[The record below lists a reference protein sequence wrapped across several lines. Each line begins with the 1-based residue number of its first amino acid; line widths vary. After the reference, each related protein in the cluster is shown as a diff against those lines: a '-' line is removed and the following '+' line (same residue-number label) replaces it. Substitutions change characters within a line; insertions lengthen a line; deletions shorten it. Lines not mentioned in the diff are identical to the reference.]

1 MEKYL
6 VMLVGCGFSYQAE
19 IEAGSPFM
27 ALARACEDALL
38 MDGETMATDLGYL
51 MVHPSTDDV
60 QAYVNDHPY
69 EVKVSDE
76 HRKLILRP
84 AT

>member
-27 ALARACEDALL
+27 ALARACEDVQL
-38 MDGETMATDLGYL
+38 MEGETMATDLGDL
-51 MVHPSTDDV
+51 MVHPTTDDV
-60 QAYVNDHPY
+60 QAFVNDRPY
-69 EVKVSDE
+69 EVKVSEE
-76 HRKLILRP
+76 HRKLILLP
-84 AT
+84 TS